1 MAGNSWHHSSGQGF
15 TTEPVGMSRELKEAT
30 DYRTDGKIPSTG
42 ISGFVIHSLWKWTRA
57 ARMVQNSNVL
67 VYR

>member
-42 ISGFVIHSLWKWTRA
+42 ISGFVIHSLWKWT
-57 ARMVQNSNVL
+57 
-67 VYR
+67 